1 MEDKYYTPKIEEF
14 HVGFEYEQHEIINER
29 DPHWK
34 MMVKKMG
41 FSTKEINQMFYN
53 VDLVENLD
61 QKRIRVKYLDSND
74 IESLGFDQTACY
86 GNYIEF
92 NDNVKAYKSRS
103 NKLLYNTNYK
113 LLNVE
118 YYCFDE
124 DIRETV
130 FIGIIK
136 NKSELKKLLIQLEI
150 INE

>member
-1 MEDKYYTPKIEEF
+1 MNCKYYTPEIEEF

-53 VDLVENLD
+53 VDLVDNLD
-61 QKRIRVKYLDSND
+61 QKRIRVKYLDSSD
-74 IESLGFDQTACY
+74 IESLGFKLKVENKYRITFANRLY
-86 GNYIEF
+86 SIVYS
-92 NDNVKAYKSRS
+92 KMKS
-103 NKLLYNTNYK
+103 NHLEIFLIQPYVN
-113 LLNVE
+113 E
-118 YYCFDE
+118 YDGLKFSG
-124 DIRETV
+124 V
-130 FIGIIK
+130 IK